1 MTRLRCS
8 GSTPRLTRVAT
19 ASALAGSLFC
29 VTLAGTGA
37 VASGLPK
44 GTYVPHV
51 LYVGRGVEVISS
63 IDNSSGCSRVY
74 ISSDL
79 RHWRNITPPLR
90 VSSIGCEDTWA
101 SASFVSAMD
110 GWLLA
115 TNGADASTI
124 LRHTVNGGRTWVT
137 EPGGET
143 GSAGGGESIDFVN
156 ARLGWRQQF
165 ATGSNDP
172 FVLQRTDD
180 GGSTW
185 TSVVRAP
192 VKNNGCEFLTDE
204 FANASVGFA
213 ALPSGGAGV
222 GLSLSTPYV
231 WRTLDGGVHW
241 SKMTLPRPPS
251 IGSNVSAVYF
261 QPTLFGRDGSL
272 AVDYADGGQQ
282 DVAFYSSVDY
292 GRHWSLPRGRT
303 FLMGVKGT
311 ITIHDTSPIYACSFQ
326 STISGPPVSVDLYS
340 ATGWWMIR
348 PGPKGDTTELKSVK
362 SDGYMFETTPD
373 LPATTH
379 GVTLNAL
386 NGNDALVSVGSV
398 ESPSVYE
405 TTDEGANWLK
415 VIPPSAPNVGFT
427 VPAWQ
432 APPS

>member
-1 MTRLRCS
+1 MTRLRRS
-8 GSTPRLTRVAT
+8 GPTPRLIHVGVA
-19 ASALAGSLFC
+19 AALAGSLFY
-29 VTLAGTGA
+29 VTLLGVGA
-37 VASGLPK
+37 SASGLSIGK
-44 GTYVPHV
+44 YVPYA
-51 LYVGRGVEVISS
+51 LYVGHGVEVISS
-63 IDNSSGCSRVY
+63 IDDASGCSRVY

-79 RHWRNITPPLR
+79 RHWRNITPPVR
-90 VSSIGCEDTWA
+90 ANPGGCEYTWA
-101 SASFVSAMD
+101 SASFVSPND

-115 TNGADASTI
+115 NNGADASTI

-165 ATGSNDP
+165 ATGSNVP

-180 GGSTW
+180 GGSSW
-185 TSVVRAP
+185 TNIVRAP

-241 SKMTLPRPPS
+241 SKMTLPRPLSLGPK
-251 IGSNVSAVYF
+251 VSADYF
-261 QPTLFGRDGSL
+261 QPSFFGRDGSL
-272 AVDYADGGQQ
+272 AVDYAEGSHQ

-292 GRHWSLPRGRT
+292 GRHWTLPRGRT
-303 FLMGVKGT
+303 FLMGVKGS
-311 ITIHDTSPIYACSFQ
+311 ITIHDTSPNYACSFQ
-326 STISGPPVSVDLYS
+326 STISGPPVSVDLFS
-340 ATGWWMIR
+340 PTGWWMIR
-348 PGPKGDTTELKSVK
+348 PGPKGDTAEVK
-362 SDGYMFETTPD
+362 SFKSDRYSSTTTSG

-379 GVTLNAL
+379 GVTLKAL
-386 NGNDALVSVGSV
+386 NASDALVSLGSG
-398 ESPSVYE
+398 ESSSVYS
-405 TTDEGANWLK
+405 TTDGGTNWFK
-415 VIPPSAPNVGFT
+415 VIPPSAARVGFA
-427 VPAWQ
+427 VPTWQ